1 MTKLNQ
7 KALASVL
14 GVLVAMAI
22 LMFVPAG
29 TIEYWQAWVFLA
41 VYGVGALA
49 ITLYLMK
56 RDPALLESRLRGG
69 PRAEKKP
76 VQKNIQSITAVGFV
90 AMLVLPATDHRFHGT
105 GVPTLVVV
113 AGDVL
118 IGAGFLLVFFVLK
131 ENTFASATIEI
142 ARDQHVIST
151 GPYALVRHP
160 MYASSFIWLVGM
172 SLALGSWWG
181 VLMLLAILP
190 ALIWRI
196 LDEEKLLTA
205 SLPGYREYCQT
216 VRYRLLPHVW

>member
-29 TIEYWQAWVFLA
+29 TIQYWQAWVFLA
-41 VYGVGALA
+41 VYGVCALA

-56 RDPALLESRLRGG
+56 RDPALLERRLRGG

-76 VQKNIQSITAVGFV
+76 AQKIIQSITALGFV
-90 AMLVLPATDHRFHGT
+90 AMLVLPATDHRFHAT

>member
-7 KALASVL
+7 KALRSAL

-29 TIEYWQAWVFLA
+29 TIQYWQAWVFLA
-41 VYGVGALA
+41 VYGVCALA

-56 RDPALLESRLRGG
+56 RDPALLERRLRGG
-69 PRAEKKP
+69 PIAEKKP
-76 VQKNIQSITAVGFV
+76 AQKIIQSITALGFV
-90 AMLVLPATDHRFHGT
+90 AMLVLPAIDHRFHGT
-105 GVPTLVVV
+105 EVPTLVVV

-118 IGAGFLLVFFVLK
+118 MGAGFLLVFFVLK
-131 ENTFASATIEI
+131 ENPFASATIEI

-160 MYASSFIWLVGM
+160 MYASSFVWLVGM

-216 VRYRLLPHVW
+216 VRYRLLPQVW

>member
-7 KALASVL
+7 KALRSAL

-29 TIEYWQAWVFLA
+29 TIQYWQAWVFLA
-41 VYGVGALA
+41 VYGVCALA

-56 RDPALLESRLRGG
+56 RDPALLERRLRGG
-69 PRAEKKP
+69 PIAEKKP
-76 VQKNIQSITAVGFV
+76 AQKIIQSITALGFV
-90 AMLVLPATDHRFHGT
+90 AMLVLPAIDHRFHGT
-105 GVPTLVVV
+105 EVPTLVVV

-118 IGAGFLLVFFVLK
+118 MGAGFLLVFFVLK
-131 ENTFASATIEI
+131 ENPFASATIEI

-160 MYASSFIWLVGM
+160 MYASSFVWLVGM

-216 VRYRLLPHVW
+216 VRYRLLPRVW

>member
-1 MTKLNQ
+1 MRKLNQ

-29 TIEYWQAWVFLA
+29 TIQYWQAWVFLA

-49 ITLYLMK
+49 IALYLMK
-56 RDPALLESRLRGG
+56 RDPALLERRLRGG
-69 PRAEKKP
+69 PIAEKKP
-76 VQKNIQSITAVGFV
+76 TQKIIQSITALGFV
-90 AMLVLPATDHRFHGT
+90 AMLVLPAIDHRFHGT
-105 GVPTLVVV
+105 EVPTRVVV

-142 ARDQHVIST
+142 ARDQHLIST

-160 MYASSFIWLVGM
+160 MYASSFVWLVGM

-205 SLPGYREYCQT
+205 NLPGYRKYCQT
-216 VRYRLLPHVW
+216 VPYRLLPHVW